1 MADSFPPS
9 TPPPPPLQPP
19 PVMPP
24 PPPAAGEPPIPWEQ
38 PGYPALEGLYETTKL
53 FLTAPQEAFR
63 RMPVVGELGRPLGYA
78 ILLGWIGIIAGQAY
92 QIALGGTMRSWMAP
106 FSQGQDLHVGVGFNV
121 AMMVSAPLLIL
132 IAVFVGAAI
141 LHLFLMLV
149 GGNNAGFSATTR
161 VVCYANCTAVLQIIP
176 LCGGVVAAIWTIVL
190 EVIGLA
196 IAHRT
201 SQGKAAAA
209 VLIPIVLCCVCV
221 AVIFAIAG
229 AAIMAA
235 IGKAAN

>member
-1 MADSFPPS
+1 MADTFPPS

-19 PVMPP
+19 SSVPP
-24 PPPAAGEPPIPWEQ
+24 PPPSAGEPPIPWEQ

-53 FLTAPQEAFR
+53 FLMAPAEAFR
-63 RMPVVGELGRPLGYA
+63 RMPVTGELGRPLGFA

-92 QIALGGTMRSWMAP
+92 QIAMGGAMRSWMAP
-106 FSQGQDLHVGVGFNV
+106 FSQGQDLDLGIGFNI
-121 AMMVSAPLLIL
+121 AMMVSAPLLMI
-132 IAVFVGAAI
+132 IGVFVGAAI

-149 GGNNAGFSATTR
+149 GGNNGGFSTTTR
-161 VVCYANCTAVLQIIP
+161 VVCYANCTAILQLVP
-176 LCGGVVAAIWTIVL
+176 FCGGIVGGIWTIVL

-209 VLIPIVLCCVCV
+209 VLIPLVLCCVCV

-235 IGKAAN
+235 IGKAAH